1 MTVKILYIETMGY
14 DHSHTRSRMI
24 ALKCLNTLRVPKRK
38 DFEIEQ
44 NKVTTQE
51 TRKSPWNKPKKKC
64 KKLRKVKAEIDEI

>member
-14 DHSHTRSRMI
+14 DQSHTWSSMI

-51 TRKSPWNKPKKKC
+51 TRRSP
-64 KKLRKVKAEIDEI
+64 